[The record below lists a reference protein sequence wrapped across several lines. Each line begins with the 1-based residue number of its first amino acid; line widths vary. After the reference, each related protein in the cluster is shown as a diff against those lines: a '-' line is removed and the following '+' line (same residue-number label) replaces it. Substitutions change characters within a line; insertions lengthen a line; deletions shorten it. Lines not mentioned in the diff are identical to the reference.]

1 MNRWRMALAAGLLAC
16 LAVQALSA
24 CTRLPEETK
33 DPASQPR
40 RLEGVRVIDSV
51 GGIRV
56 EMEATPPWNYALSTN
71 LEPATVTVELPGME
85 QGPGVAVG
93 EVNKPPILRVQSSE
107 VLHPRPGLHVV
118 FHLTSPIE
126 PDVRTEGNRLVLDFP
141 FPKAARPADGP
152 AASPEG
158 AAKGDAGLS
167 GQPDG
172 PPARTMS
179 KVDVRRGDGEVSVI
193 LLGDGAFAYQVR
205 LLGRDRLVID
215 LANVDTPLRYQLLPV
230 DHPLLKQI
238 RIGQH
243 SNRVRLVLDL
253 PKPSDYSVEPGPGAL
268 AIRLTAPREAV
279 GAAGAKP
286 AKPSVREAAGTE
298 GGGAAAKAREG
309 RGESAGSPAQPER
322 ATAAGGPRAQM
333 AQDLRSPL
341 EAEEGG
347 RPRYSKPRISLD
359 VQGAEL
365 THVLRSIAEVSG
377 FNIVV
382 GEGVKAKVNMN
393 MRNVPWDQALD
404 MLLKMNN
411 LGKIEEGNVVW
422 IDSLANIA
430 KQQEE
435 EAKAKESKIKAEDL
449 VTRVLYVQN
458 VPVQEIHRSL
468 QQYLSPRGQVT
479 FNTASNALIIKDTE
493 SYVVSLVELARS
505 LDLEVPQVQIEARIV
520 QADTSYTRSLGIQ
533 WGVSNTQTLNSGAV
547 ANVRGQGQTTTD
559 PFGGQTNQFLVNL
572 PAVVSGLSAVPG
584 LGFTYGKLTGDGAL
598 LDLRLTAGEQLGL
611 TKVVAAPKILTL
623 DKREAKIEQGQSV
636 PYQTTSLQGTQ
647 TTFVDAL
654 LSLKVTPQITSR
666 DPKEAGKQILLKLKV
681 TRNSVG
687 TQSSQAGPS
696 IDKKEAETQLLVRDG
711 ETAVIGGI
719 FQDEVS
725 NTVTG
730 IPWLS
735 RIPVIGWLFKNKV
748 ERTVKNE
755 LLIFLTPTIVKT

>member
-1 MNRWRMALAAGLLAC
+1 MTRVRMTLTAGLLAC
-16 LAVQALSA
+16 LAGPALFA

-33 DPASQPR
+33 DVASQPR
-40 RLEGVRVIDSV
+40 RLEGVRVTDSV
-51 GGIRV
+51 GGVRV
-56 EMEATPPWNYALSTN
+56 EMEAAPPWNYALSTN

-85 QGPGVAVG
+85 RGPGVTLG
-93 EVNKPPILRVQSSE
+93 EINKPPVLRFQANE
-107 VLHPRPGLHVV
+107 VLQPRPGLHVV
-118 FHLTSPIE
+118 FHLTSPVE
-126 PDVRTEGNRLVLDFP
+126 PDVRTEGNKLVMDFP
-141 FPKAARPADGP
+141 FPRAARTADGP
-152 AASPEG
+152 PPLPE
-158 AAKGDAGLS
+158 ATATAGT
-167 GQPDG
+167 GPAG

-179 KVDVRRGDGEVSVI
+179 KVDVRRGEGEVSVV

-205 LLGRDRLVID
+205 QLGRDRLVID
-215 LANVDTPLRYQLLPV
+215 LANVETPLRYQLLPV

-253 PKPSDYSVEPGPGAL
+253 PKPSDYSVEPGPGSL
-268 AIRLTAPREAV
+268 AIRLFPPRQPA
-279 GAAGAKP
+279 GAAGGGATAKARAGRVEP
-286 AKPSVREAAGTE
+286 ADSPVSPDRPAGAA
-298 GGGAAAKAREG
+298 GGGA
-309 RGESAGSPAQPER
+309 
-322 ATAAGGPRAQM
+322 RAQM
-333 AQDLRSPL
+333 ATDPRSPL

-430 KQQEE
+430 RQQEE

-755 LLIFLTPTIVKT
+755 LLIFLTPSIVKT

>member
-1 MNRWRMALAAGLLAC
+1 MNRLRATLVVGLLSCLAA
-16 LAVQALSA
+16 QALSA

-33 DPASQPR
+33 QAAPQPR
-40 RLEGVRVIDSV
+40 RLEAVRVTDSV
-51 GGIRV
+51 GGVRV
-56 EMEATPPWNYALSTN
+56 EMEAVPPWDYALSTS
-71 LEPATVTVELPGME
+71 LEPATVTVQLPGME
-85 QGPGVAVG
+85 MGAGISLG
-93 EVNKPPILRVQSSE
+93 EIDKPPLLRVQSHE
-107 VLHPRPGLHVV
+107 VLQPRPGLQVV

-126 PDVRTEGNRLVLDFP
+126 PDVRTDGSKLILDFP
-141 FPKAARPADGP
+141 FPKTSGGAAGP
-152 AASPEG
+152 AVSPEEVARGG
-158 AAKGDAGLS
+158 AGSS
-167 GQPDG
+167 GRPDG

-179 KVDVRRGDGEVSVI
+179 KVDVRRGEGEVRIV
-193 LLGDGAFAYQVR
+193 LVGDGAFDYQVR
-205 LLGRDRLVID
+205 LLGQDRLVVD
-215 LANVDTPLRYQLLPV
+215 LANVETPLRFQSLPV

-243 SNRVRLVLDL
+243 SKRVRLVLDL
-253 PKPSDYSVEPGPGAL
+253 PKPSEYSVESGPGSL
-268 AIRLTAPREAV
+268 AIRLSSPRESGGGV
-279 GAAGAKP
+279 GKNATDPSAAAASSERP
-286 AKPSVREAAGTE
+286 AGTT
-298 GGGAAAKAREG
+298 G
-309 RGESAGSPAQPER
+309 Q
-322 ATAAGGPRAQM
+322 GPRAQM
-333 AQDLRSPL
+333 AAEPRSPL
-341 EAEEGG
+341 DADEGG
-347 RPRYSKPRISLD
+347 RPRESKRPISLD
-359 VQGAEL
+359 VQGGDITL
-365 THVLRSIAEVSG
+365 VLRTFAEVSG
-377 FNIVV
+377 FNIVI
-382 GEGVKAKVNMN
+382 GEGVKAKVNMSIK
-393 MRNVPWDQALD
+393 NVPWDKALD

-411 LGKIEEGNVVW
+411 LGKIEEGNVIW
-422 IDSLANIA
+422 IDTLSNIA
-430 KQQEE
+430 KQQQE
-435 EAKAKESKIKAEDL
+435 EAKAKESRVNAEDL

-533 WGVSNTQTLNSGAV
+533 WGVSNAQTLNSGAV
-547 ANVRGQGQTTTD
+547 ANVRGQGQNSTQD
-559 PFGGQTNQFLVNL
+559 AFGGQTNQFLVNL
-572 PAVVSGLSAVPG
+572 PAVVSGLTSVPA
-584 LGFTYGKLTGDGAL
+584 LGFTYGKLTGDGTL
-598 LDLRLTAGEQLGL
+598 LDLRLSAGEQLGL

-748 ERTVKNE
+748 ERTTKNE